1 MKTTRRDM
9 MIGKLAGRCCLVAAT
24 ALVALGSVG
33 AWAQTSIEDLFR
45 NSRFNSATLSP
56 NGKYL
61 ATTTNLEGRIQL
73 TVAELETGATK
84 NVAGY
89 DKLDVTGVQWIND
102 ERLTFSVI
110 DRDGEQTSSAD
121 GLYAIN
127 RDGTQSAILM
137 EAPGLLRGRIDGATW
152 ASEPRW
158 MSMLGRPLRDDPN
171 GVVAVGQF
179 PNRDAVPYRVD
190 SRTGKRMEI
199 GFDVKGLARGFVVD
213 QGNQL
218 RVVQTTNAD
227 QSRAVVW
234 YRDKDGKDWRKLAE
248 YATFEPTLKVLA
260 FDADDTTMIVS
271 APTAEGRWGIYQYD
285 FAANRPGALLASD
298 KSVDV
303 DGGLVFAPDA
313 RKLLGIRMQTEPPKT
328 LWLDKGMANL
338 QAGVDKA
345 FPGLVNVIHPGNAGA
360 PMLIHSYSSTH
371 PGQYALYHP
380 DKKKLQSL
388 LATRPWIDP
397 NKMAPQLVY
406 DYAARDGLPI
416 MAYLTLP
423 AGRAAKALPLVV
435 NVHGGPWAR
444 DNFGYNPEVQFLA
457 GMGYAVLQPQF
468 RGSTGFG
475 DMHFRKSFGQ
485 WGLSMQDDI
494 TDGVN
499 SLVRQG
505 VVDPKRVCIMGASY
519 GGYAAMMGLVKDPDL
534 YRCGVNLFGVTN
546 LFYHSSASR
555 SDDRVLSYGMNVL
568 LGDPDKLRDQLNATS
583 PSKHADRIMAPVFM
597 AYGEKDYRVPL
608 VHGEEMRDGLKKN
621 SKTLEYLELANEEHG
636 IAKEETRYRVYGA
649 IEKFLRQ
656 YNPPQ

>member
-1 MKTTRRDM
+1 
-9 MIGKLAGRCCLVAAT
+9 MIGKLARRWCLAAT
-24 ALVALGSVG
+24 TTLVALGSVG
-33 AWAQTSIEDLFR
+33 AWAQASIEDLFR

-56 NGKYL
+56 NGKLL

-89 DKLDVTGVQWIND
+89 DKLDVTGVRWIND
-102 ERLTFSVI
+102 ERLAFSLI
-110 DRDGEQTSSAD
+110 DRDGDQTSSAA

-127 RDGTQSAILM
+127 RDGTKSAILM
-137 EAPGLLRGRIDGATW
+137 ESPGLIRGHMDGGIW

-158 MSMLGRPLRDDPN
+158 MSMLGRALSDDPN
-171 GVVAVGQF
+171 SVLAVGYF
-179 PNRDAVPYRVD
+179 PNRDAVLYRVD
-190 SRTGKRMEI
+190 SLTGKRKEI
-199 GFDVKGLARGFVVD
+199 DFDVKGLARGFAVD
-213 QGNQL
+213 QRNQL
-218 RVVQTTNAD
+218 RVVETSNAE
-227 QSRAVVW
+227 QSQVAVW
-234 YRDKDGKDWRKLAE
+234 YRDRDGKDWRKLSE
-248 YATFEPTLKVLA
+248 HSRFEPKFNVLG

-285 FAANRPGALLASD
+285 FAANKPGALLASD
-298 KSVDV
+298 KSVNV
-303 DGGLVFAPDA
+303 DGGLVYAPDT
-313 RKLLGIRMQTEPPKT
+313 RQLLGLRMQTEPPRT
-328 LWLDKGMANL
+328 LWLDKGMASL

-345 FPGLVNVIHPGNAGA
+345 YPGLVNVIHPSNAGA
-360 PMLIHSYSSTH
+360 PMLIHSYSSTN

-388 LATRPWIDP
+388 FATRPWIDP
-397 NKMAPQLVY
+397 KKMAPQLVY

-444 DNFGYNPEVQFLA
+444 DHYGYNPEVQFLA

-475 DMHFRKSFGQ
+475 DVHFKKSFGQ

-499 SLVRQG
+499 SLVQQG
-505 VVDPKRVCIMGASY
+505 VVDPKRICIMGASY
-519 GGYAAMMGLVKDPDL
+519 GGYATMMGLVKDPDL

-546 LFYHSSASR
+546 LFYISSSGAWG
-555 SDDRVLSYGMNVL
+555 DKAATYALDKT
-568 LGDPDKLRDQLNATS
+568 LGDPSQLRDQFNATS
-583 PSKHADRIMAPVFM
+583 PSKHADRIKAPVFM
-597 AYGEKDYRVPL
+597 AYGEKDRRVPP
-608 VHGEEMRDGLKKN
+608 VHGEEMRDGLKRNKQLVEYME
-621 SKTLEYLELANEEHG
+621 LEREEHG

-649 IEKFLRQ
+649 IEQFLRRH
-656 YNPPQ
+656 NPPQ